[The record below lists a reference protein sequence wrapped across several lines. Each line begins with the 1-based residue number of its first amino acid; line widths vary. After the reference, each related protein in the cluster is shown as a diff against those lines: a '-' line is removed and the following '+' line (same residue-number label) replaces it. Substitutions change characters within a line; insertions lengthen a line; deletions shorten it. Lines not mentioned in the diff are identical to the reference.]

1 MKIHHDKTQRQ
12 RRGRVAA
19 WSAVGGATAFML
31 MGGINPATAQ
41 AIGVTVNGQ
50 PVQFQDIGPQQIEG
64 RTLVPVRGVLEKL
77 GASVAFD
84 NRTQT
89 VIASTPKI
97 DIQLKIGSKTAI
109 VNGNNVILDTPAQTI
124 ANHTFVPL
132 RFLGEALGAD
142 VAWDSATRTVRIIT
156 KDALNAGGGPPS
168 GPRPPVSRTT
178 PDPDHRR
185 DDNDPARRHND
196 NGPAPVINSF
206 TQDAGR
212 WLRAGETLHATLEG
226 TPGGQASFRVPGLA
240 EDIPMRETAPGRY
253 AGAWEVPQN
262 KPLQLKAAAVIG
274 SLKIGNKMAPLLQ
287 AGETVSVDAVPPRA
301 REFAPDEGAS
311 VNDPRPNISA
321 VFEDQGSGL
330 DRKEVRLL
338 VNGRDVTGDATVT
351 RDFISYRP
359 AETLPAGPQRV
370 ELKIADIAGNR
381 TEAHWTFTEQTRE
394 AGGIKSVVDNAD
406 HVLQPGDTI
415 HVEMTGTSGGKATFS
430 AGSLQNVPM
439 NEAQPGHYVR
449 DYTIRRGDDIADK
462 PLAFRLVTPQGDKF
476 EQASRR
482 AIKVNTGKPTPPI
495 VTSPGPN
502 QAPNNPLV
510 VRGKA
515 TPNSKVRVKVDYRNR
530 VFGLVALQG
539 TAADTTVTADKEG
552 NWQTEPINIGGI
564 LGSKGVEYTISATS
578 MNAADEKSD
587 TTTTKFRIQ

>member
-1 MKIHHDKTQRQ
+1 MQTNSLNKRQ
-12 RRGRVAA
+12 HYSLSA
-19 WSAVGGATAFML
+19 WSAVGGMAGLML
-31 MGGINPATAQ
+31 TGSINPAHAQ

-77 GASVAFD
+77 GATVAFD

-97 DIQLKIGSKTAI
+97 DIQLKIGSRTAV
-109 VNGNNVILDTPAQTI
+109 VNGNNVTLDTPAQTI

-132 RFLGEALGAD
+132 RFLGESLGAD
-142 VAWDSATRTVRIIT
+142 VSWDAATRTVRILT
-156 KDALNAGGGPPS
+156 KDALNGTLSPGGS
-168 GPRPPVSRTT
+168 GDRQTK
-178 PDPDHRR
+178 PDADRRR
-185 DDNDPARRHND
+185 DDANPPRKRDD

-253 AGAWEVPQN
+253 VGEWRVPQD

-274 SLKIGNKMAPLLQ
+274 SLKIGSKMAPLLQ

-301 REFAPDEGAS
+301 REFAPDDGAS

-338 VNGRDVTGDATVT
+338 INGRDVTGDATVT
-351 RDFISYRP
+351 RDFISYKP
-359 AETLPAGPQRV
+359 TEALPPGPQKV
-370 ELKIADIAGNR
+370 ELKIADVAGNR
-381 TEAHWTFTEQTRE
+381 TEARWTFIEQPRE

-415 HVEMTGTSGGKATFS
+415 HVEMTGTPGGKATFS

-439 NEAQPGHYVR
+439 REVQPGHYTR
-449 DYTIRRGDDIADK
+449 DYTIRTGDDIADK

-482 AIKVNTGKPTPPI
+482 AIKVNTGKPTPPV

-502 QAPNNPLV
+502 QAPTNPLV
-510 VRGKA
+510 IRGKA

-539 TAADTTVTADKEG
+539 TAADTTVTADRDG

-564 LGSKGVEYTISATS
+564 LGNKGVEYTISATAS
-578 MNAADEKSD
+578 NAADEKSD